1 MRALLLILGGA
12 LLGAAIATTYCH
24 FKDAAEASRADR
36 GGLLGGLESASAKV
50 EVGDLSGGP
59 VPNAQ
64 RTESSESTTDPS
76 TPGEKAGDAPS
87 APPVLNDLLE
97 LLEARDARG
106 LAAQLE
112 LLLASGPGGYPL
124 LEEFLSSALGPPDFS
139 LLADAKLALAFQGL
153 ALKRPAEFA
162 DLSRQLLF
170 GPAASTS
177 GPLKAH
183 LLKFLPA
190 FLALHGDRFPELQG
204 EVALTF
210 QRNLESFDPRL
221 NLAQIL
227 AGLRDL
233 GVEPSLDSLES
244 VLGDPERRHQQGLV
258 LRELGRRGDRASL
271 QAIVRSIE
279 AAVGSETYRFEQ
291 AFGAIAEMDL
301 PEAKAA
307 LESYLSSPV
316 DEHRSPAVISYFSRP
331 RDSSAFSLAVEFLR
345 SDATI
350 GWKNLL
356 LERLEEKSP
365 EILGAIRALG
375 PEMGVPLDPGAPRVL
390 VAEPAA
396 AE

>member
-12 LLGAAIATTYCH
+12 LLGAAIATTYCR
-24 FKDAAEASRADR
+24 FEDAAEASRTHR
-36 GGLLGGLESASAKV
+36 GGLLGGLKAAGAKV

-64 RTESSESTTDPS
+64 RTESSDPT
-76 TPGEKAGDAPS
+76 TPGEKAGVAPS

-112 LLLASGPGGYPL
+112 ILLTSGPGSYPL
-124 LEEFLSSALGPPDFS
+124 LEEFLSSALGPPDFP

-177 GPLKAH
+177 GPLKSH

-190 FLALHGDRFPELQG
+190 FLALHDDRFPELRQ
-204 EVALTF
+204 ELAQTL
-210 QRNLESFDPRL
+210 QRNLESSDPRL
-221 NLAQIL
+221 NLAQTL

-233 GVEPSLDSLES
+233 GLEPSLESLES
-244 VLGDPERRHQQGLV
+244 VLSDPERHHQQGLS
-258 LRELGRRGDRASL
+258 LRELSRRGDRASL
-271 QAIVRSIE
+271 QAILRSIE
-279 AAVGSETYRFEQ
+279 AAVGSETWCSEQ
-291 AFGAIAEMDL
+291 AFGALAEMDL

-316 DEHRSPAVISYFSRP
+316 DKQRSPAVIAYFSRP

-365 EILGAIRALG
+365 EILGAVRAMS